1 MGLSII
7 SKIMLAILSILRVG
21 LALAIIIIT
30 AKQLFHSS
38 FWLSVNDQTYYYKGK
53 CLMAGSVYGEDV
65 CSYTY
70 AVCGLSLLLSL
81 LTSFLLCIT
90 CDLCGAG
97 SWLEFVVEGFQT
109 AWWIIAGIVISKKV
123 KDTNDI
129 RLEGDT
135 HMPKT
140 TWRNSIAVMTWV
152 AALLSLLIAF
162 VYLTESLSALAKC
175 LGCCGYKKKDKKDKA
190 QGSKK
195 DEARRVDYQE
205 NAQPSQAPA
214 PQSAIKDDP
223 VRANA
228 V

>member
-7 SKIMLAILSILRVG
+7 SKIILAILSIFRVA

-30 AKQLFHSS
+30 AKQLYHVN
-38 FWLSVNDQTYYYKGK
+38 FWFTFKDTLYRYDGK
-53 CLMAGSVYGEDV
+53 CLMAGSVYGENV
-65 CSYTY
+65 CSYAF

-81 LTSFLLCIT
+81 ITSFLLCIT

-97 SWLEFVVEGFQT
+97 SWIEFVVEGFQT
-109 AWWIIAGIVISKKV
+109 AWWVIAGIVISKKV
-123 KDTNDI
+123 KDSNDV
-129 RLEGDT
+129 RLEGGAR
-135 HMPKT
+135 MPKEE
-140 TWRNSIAVMTWV
+140 WRNAVAVMTWV

-175 LGCCGYKKKDKKDKA
+175 LGCCGYGKEEKA
-190 QGSKK
+190 HHSKK

-205 NAQPSQAPA
+205 NPQPSQPPP
-214 PQSAIKDDP
+214 PQAAGKDDP

>member
-7 SKIMLAILSILRVG
+7 SKALLAIMSILRVG

-30 AKQLFHSS
+30 AKQLYHIS
-38 FWLSVNDQTYYYKGK
+38 FYLSVNDQLIRYEGE
-53 CLMAGSVYGEDV
+53 CLMAGSVHGEDV

-81 LTSFLLCIT
+81 ITSILLCIT
-90 CDLCGAG
+90 CDMCGAG

-109 AWWIIAGIVISKKV
+109 AWWIVAGIVISKKV
-123 KDTNDI
+123 KDSNDV
-129 RLEGDT
+129 RLEGDAK
-135 HMPKT
+135 MPKT
-140 TWRNSIAVMTWV
+140 EWRNAVAVMTWV

-162 VYLTESLSALAKC
+162 VYLTESLAALAKC
-175 LGCCGYKKKDKKDKA
+175 LGCCGYKKKDKKEHHKKGEA
-190 QGSKK
+190 RQENPPAIQAPPSQSVGK
-195 DEARRVDYQE
+195 DE
-205 NAQPSQAPA
+205 
-214 PQSAIKDDP
+214 P